1 MASSPKGMS
10 FQKISFTTSLK
21 SKKENTTPFDYV
33 HTLTNLNFI
42 STSKY
47 TTMTQL
53 ESLADINETIQEA
66 SSWIG
71 LLRKEL
77 SKVIIGQQYLV
88 DRLIIGL
95 LTGGHVLLEGVPG
108 LAKTLSVRSL
118 AQAIDAQFHRIQF
131 TPDLLPADI
140 VGTLIYNPGDGEFHT
155 KPGPIF
161 ANFILADE
169 INRAPAKVQSS
180 LLEAMQELQVTLGD
194 KSYPLPKPFLVLATE
209 NPIDQEGTYPL
220 PEAQV
225 DRFMLKLKVG
235 YPSKD
240 EEKQIL
246 ERMASTTPSLEV
258 NAIIKPQQILETR
271 PLIDKIYVDDQI
283 KDYILALVFATRKP
297 SEYGLNIAP
306 LIQFGASP
314 RATIALT
321 IAAKAWAFMH
331 GRGYV
336 TPQDIKS
343 IGMDVLRHRI
353 IISYEAEAEA
363 MTSEHIIQQ
372 IFESI
377 PVP

>member
-1 MASSPKGMS
+1 
-10 FQKISFTTSLK
+10 
-21 SKKENTTPFDYV
+21 
-33 HTLTNLNFI
+33 
-42 STSKY
+42 
-47 TTMTQL
+47 MTQL

>member
-1 MASSPKGMS
+1 
-10 FQKISFTTSLK
+10 
-21 SKKENTTPFDYV
+21 
-33 HTLTNLNFI
+33 
-42 STSKY
+42 
-47 TTMTQL
+47 
-53 ESLADINETIQEA
+53 
-66 SSWIG
+66 
-71 LLRKEL
+71 
-77 SKVIIGQQYLV
+77 
-88 DRLIIGL
+88 
-95 LTGGHVLLEGVPG
+95 
-108 LAKTLSVRSL
+108 
-118 AQAIDAQFHRIQF
+118 
-131 TPDLLPADI
+131 
-140 VGTLIYNPGDGEFHT
+140 
-155 KPGPIF
+155 
-161 ANFILADE
+161 
-169 INRAPAKVQSS
+169 
-180 LLEAMQELQVTLGD
+180 
-194 KSYPLPKPFLVLATE
+194 
-209 NPIDQEGTYPL
+209 
-220 PEAQV
+220 
-225 DRFMLKLKVG
+225 MLKLKVG